1 MRIAII
7 GGGPG
12 GYEAALVAA
21 DLGAEVTIIDRAGLG
36 GACVL
41 WDCVPSKTLC
51 STAEVVTWMEAAPT
65 LGLAREQPAV
75 DVDLQTVFQR
85 VLWLATAQSRD
96 VEKKVEQAGVKIV
109 RAHARLVDARTIQAN
124 GDGTLEETITADAI
138 LIATGS
144 SPRVLPG
151 AEPDGERIL
160 TGREVYNLTEV
171 PERLIVVG
179 SGATGAE
186 FTHAFNRLGSHVT
199 LISSRDHVL
208 PAEDT
213 DAAVVLEEVFTRRGV
228 DIVKRARAAAARR
241 TDAGVEVELTDGR
254 VLEGTHA
261 LITVGQVPNTDD
273 LGLEAAGVEVNDA
286 GAIPI
291 DGVSRTNVPHIYAAG
306 DVTGSMML
314 ASVAAMQGRIAMWHT
329 LGQAVQPF
337 REDEIAAT
345 VFTDPEIATAGLS
358 EPAARARHLAIEVIK
373 QSFATNARAKMVGLS
388 DGFVKLIVAAHSRA
402 VLGGTIVAP
411 HASDLILPVS
421 LAVHARLDVGQL
433 AQSFSIYPSFGGSIQ
448 EAARRLM
455 RR

>member
-1 MRIAII
+1 MRILIV

-21 DLGAEVTIIDRAGLG
+21 ELGADVTVVDRAGLG

-51 STAEVVTWMEAAPT
+51 STAEVVTWMEAAPA
-65 LGLAREQPAV
+65 LGLARARPQIE
-75 DVDLQTVFQR
+75 VDLHRVFER

-96 VEKKVEQAGVKIV
+96 VEKKVEQAGVRVV
-109 RAHARLVDARTIQAN
+109 RAHGRLADAHTVHVADDAGIDERIS
-124 GDGTLEETITADAI
+124 ADAI
-138 LIATGS
+138 LLATGS
-144 SPRVLPG
+144 SPRVMAG
-151 AEPDGERIL
+151 AAPDGERIL
-160 TGREVYNLTEV
+160 NGRQVYNLTEV
-171 PERLIVVG
+171 PEHLIVVG
-179 SGATGAE
+179 SGASGAE
-186 FTHAFNRLGSHVT
+186 FTHAFNRLGAHVT

-228 DIVKRARAAAARR
+228 EIVKRARAASARW
-241 TDAGVEVELTDGR
+241 DGDGVAVELTDGR
-254 VLEGTHA
+254 TLSGSHA
-261 LITVGQVPNTDD
+261 LITVGQVPNSDD
-273 LGLEAAGVEVNDA
+273 LGLEAAGVRTS
-286 GAIPI
+286 GAAIAI

-314 ASVAAMQGRIAMWHT
+314 ASVAAMQGRIAMWHA
-329 LGQAVQPF
+329 LGQAVTPF
-337 REDEIAAT
+337 REDEVAAT

-358 EPAARARHLAIEVIK
+358 EPAARERGLAIDVFK
-373 QSFATNARAKMVGLS
+373 QPFATNARAKMVGLE
-388 DGFVKLIVAAHSRA
+388 DGFVKLIVGSHTGT

-421 LAVHARLDVGQL
+421 VAVHARLPVSQL

-455 RR
+455 NRR